1 MKRINNI
8 LAVCRIPSH
17 CGPVV
22 QAAAEQSRLFDA
34 ALFVLHVIH
43 DPFGLEGW
51 NLPMPSLADDYR
63 QLIAKTREKLDAQV
77 MEVRQQ
83 GLRVDEIIR
92 EGRPVQEIM
101 KIIAEEKIDL
111 LVLPAHEETRLEHL
125 LFGGDNEE
133 LIRAMPCSIL
143 LIKREPKSLEDD
155 MRHRRYHPAF
165 ASWKE

>member
-8 LAVCRIPSH
+8 LALCRMTSH

-22 QAAAEQSRLFDA
+22 QAAAEQARLFDA
-34 ALFVLHVIH
+34 ELHILQVIH

-51 NLPMPSLADDYR
+51 NLPMPSLADDYSR
-63 QLIAKTREKLDAQV
+63 LMARTREELDALV
-77 MEVRQQ
+77 KEVRQQ
-83 GLRVDEIIR
+83 GLGVDEIIR
-92 EGRPVQEIM
+92 EGEPVHEIL

-111 LVLPAHEETRLEHL
+111 LVLPAHEESRLEHF

-143 LIKREPKSLEDD
+143 LIKREPKPLEGE
-155 MRHRRYHPAF
+155 MQHRRYHPAF
-165 ASWKE
+165 AAWNE